1 MIQDVKDRDREQRIY
16 SKLDEHFDVLTE
28 KLNTLEEHDKRQ
40 DIEAEKRKKGILALY
55 KKQFLNMGKELLAPG
70 HIITYEEY
78 AEYSASHQLYNDLG
92 GNHEGDQQFKL
103 VTTKYESGL
112 NNTK

>member
-1 MIQDVKDRDREQRIY
+1 MIQDVKDREREQRIY
-16 SKLDEHFDVLTE
+16 SKLDERFDDVVNR
-28 KLNTLEEHDKRQ
+28 LNDLEQHDKQQ
-40 DIEAEKRKKGILALY
+40 DIEANKRKQGILALY
-55 KKQFLNMGKELLAPG
+55 KKQFLNLGRDLLTPG

-78 AEYSASHQLYNDLG
+78 TEYSSAHKLYNALG

-112 NNTK
+112 NNT